1 MKKIFIAII
10 SILLVCLGLAGLAHH
25 LEKPAAGGKGQ
36 SLIIYNWGDYLDPKL
51 IKNLRSNLVIMWFM
65 KHLILTKRCT
75 LRLNKV
81 VPHTI

>member
-36 SLIIYNWGDYLDPKL
+36 SLIIYNWG
-51 IKNLRSNLVIMWFM
+51 
-65 KHLILTKRCT
+65 
-75 LRLNKV
+75 
-81 VPHTI
+81 